1 MISDSRPRVRFRP
14 TAGLLVGLAFA
25 SPWLIGF
32 VVFTAGPIIAS
43 AYYSLTNFDLFQLP
57 QFVGFQNYVQLSQD
71 PVFWQSL
78 ENTLFL
84 TVIGLP
90 VGLAL
95 ALVCAMVLNLPV
107 RGQPLYRAIAY
118 LPAIVPVVV
127 ATYLWRWLFNGQYG
141 FINQFLGALHLP
153 QPAWLEDPA
162 WTKPAVLIIIFWT
175 IGTTTMIYLA
185 ALKEVPRE
193 LYEAAEVDGARWW
206 SRFRHVTWPTIT
218 PVTLFQLIVGVIAY
232 LQVFTQPLPY
242 RSNAWQLERSIR
254 GASQFDRNVCDVP
267 LPERLQL
274 SEDGIRISDGLDTLR
289 TYDAHH
295 AFDSAVIPK
304 LDSLWGLARG
314 ERRTLG
320 DAR

>member
-14 TAGLLVGLAFA
+14 TAGLLVGLACA
-25 SPWLIGF
+25 SPWLFGF

-153 QPAWLEDPA
+153 QPAWLGPCLDQTGGPHHYFLDHRHDDDDLPGGVEGGAARVVRGGGGRWCPMVVPVPPRHLARDH
-162 WTKPAVLIIIFWT
+162 AVVALPVHCRRDRISAGIH
-175 IGTTTMIYLA
+175 A
-185 ALKEVPRE
+185 A
-193 LYEAAEVDGARWW
+193 
-206 SRFRHVTWPTIT
+206 
-218 PVTLFQLIVGVIAY
+218 
-232 LQVFTQPLPY
+232 LPY
-242 RSNAWQLERSIR
+242 RSNAWQLERRIR

-274 SEDGIRISDGLDTLR
+274 SEDGIRISDGLDTLLLTMLITLLILR
-289 TYDAHH
+289 
-295 AFDSAVIPK
+295 S
-304 LDSLWGLARG
+304 S
-314 ERRTLG
+314 RRWIHYG
-320 DAR
+320 G

>member
-232 LQVFTQPLPY
+232 LQVFTQPYLIAQTPGNWNAASGGPANSIETY
-242 RSNAWQLERSIR
+242 AMYLFQNAFNYLKMGYASAMAWILFVLTMLITLLILRSSRSWIHY
-254 GASQFDRNVCDVP
+254 G
-267 LPERLQL
+267 
-274 SEDGIRISDGLDTLR
+274 G
-289 TYDAHH
+289 
-295 AFDSAVIPK
+295 
-304 LDSLWGLARG
+304 
-314 ERRTLG
+314 
-320 DAR
+320 